1 VPHLLVRSNAHFTS
15 SMQYRGAPN
24 MTSSDKLARFAGLFY
39 LILLP
44 TTGLWYGAW
53 RFTMAADAASTL
65 AKIQTSRTLLEL
77 AIIAG
82 GVGFVDF
89 LIVGLVFYRLFT
101 PVGRDAATLMLAFVA
116 TSVPLSL
123 AAVARHIDVLS
134 LLDAAKG
141 LPALTGEP
149 LQVQVML
156 TLHSANNLFLITT
169 IFSGVWLIPLGWLV
183 FRCGFMPR
191 ALGVLLMLG
200 SVFYVLTFAGTVFN
214 PDYANTLFGG
224 IVGISSGIPGILGEL
239 GTGLWL
245 LIKGA
250 RYRKTAV
257 HPTAV

>member
-1 VPHLLVRSNAHFTS
+1 
-15 SMQYRGAPN
+15 MQYRGARN
-24 MTSSDKLARFAGLFY
+24 MTSNDKLARFAGLFY

-53 RFTMAADAASTL
+53 RFTMGADAASTL
-65 AKIQTSRTLLEL
+65 AKIETSRTFLEL

-101 PVGRDAATLMLAFVA
+101 PVGRDAATLMLGLVA

-141 LPALTGEP
+141 LPALTGAP
-149 LQVQVML
+149 LQVQVM
-156 TLHSANNLFLITT
+156 TALHSADNLFLITT
-169 IFSGVWLIPLGWLV
+169 IFSGLWLIPLGWLV

-214 PDYANTLFGG
+214 PDYANTLFGR

-245 LIKGA
+245 LIMGA